1 MKVRIAWNAEMSV
14 EEWKK
19 KPTYR
24 TIQAQRINPRWCAH
38 ADPMFGLWTLTHIQT
53 GFSAARSLLS
63 FEDAQELAKRL
74 EAVYPPKR
82 WNFKTADTA
91 KRRPKAT
98 AVIQAFHRERS

>member
-14 EEWKK
+14 EEG
-19 KPTYR
+19 R
-24 TIQAQRINPRWCAH
+24 RNPRIARYRRSGSIRVGARMRTRCLGCRTYAH
-38 ADPMFGLWTLTHIQT
+38 PDRIL
-53 GFSAARSLLS
+53 AARSLLS